1 MGGYDLTPLTQTDLR
16 VSIDYIGM
24 FLSAEI
30 SNRFPS
36 SLPWVLLES
45 FENAYLYGFS
55 LLQVFV
61 ILFPLITGGNA
72 DTEFLPLMATSVYCA
87 LGLIW
92 AFIRLS
98 TLYISHQY

>member
-1 MGGYDLTPLTQTDLR
+1 MGRNGIIPPPQAALR
-16 VSIDYIGM
+16 VSTDTEI
-24 FLSAEI
+24 FLTTKA

-45 FENAYLYGFS
+45 FENAYLYGFA

-61 ILFPLITGGNA
+61 TLFPLLTGKNP

-87 LGLIW
+87 VGLIW
-92 AFIRLS
+92 SFIRLS
-98 TLYISHQY
+98 TLYITQQY